1 MPQLS
6 YKHITN
12 ALNDYDVILF
22 DLWGVIV
29 EGEETYPGVIDAV
42 NEIMKKKEVVFLSNA
57 PSPDFV
63 VAKNLGNWGLSSVTP
78 ENVLTSGDIAR
89 RIIVESKLLLDKKIP
104 LVYHLGADRNNNILI
119 EIEHVLTED
128 IDKADI
134 MLLSLYRDEHED
146 INEFNQLL
154 KKAAQRPDMLILCS
168 NPDTT
173 IPKHGILRYCA
184 GHFAGIIERFGG
196 KVTYT
201 GKPKSIIYDEVL
213 KRKHKTK
220 PDRIL
225 MVGDTFETD
234 ILGANKAGIHSALV
248 MTGNAYNF
256 HKMHS
261 TIEDKLGALHDRAKV
276 VKAIPTFVTKI
287 V

>member
-6 YKHITN
+6 YKHITD
-12 ALNDYDVILF
+12 AINDYDVILF
-22 DLWGVIV
+22 DLWGVII
-29 EGEETYPGVIDAV
+29 EGEDTYPGVIDAV

-89 RIIVESKLLLDKKIP
+89 RIIEESKLSSDKKVP
-104 LVYHLGADRNNNILI
+104 SVYHLGADRNNNILI
-119 EIEHVLTED
+119 EIEHELTED

-134 MLLSLYRDEHED
+134 MLLSLYRDDHED
-146 INEFNQLL
+146 INEFDTLL
-154 KKAAQRPDMLILCS
+154 KKAAQRPEMLILCS

-184 GHFAGIIERFGG
+184 GHFAGIIESFGG

-213 KRKHKTK
+213 KRNSTTK
-220 PDRIL
+220 LNRIL

-256 HKMHS
+256 HKMHNKM
-261 TIEDKLGALHDRAKV
+261 EDKLGALHNRAKE
-276 VKAIPTFVTKI
+276 VKAMPTFVTKL

>member
-6 YKHITN
+6 YRHITD
-12 ALNDYDVILF
+12 AIDDYDVILF

-42 NEIMKKKEVVFLSNA
+42 NEVMKKKEVVFLSNA

-63 VAKNLGNWGLSSVTP
+63 VAKNLGNWGLLHVTP

-89 RIIVESKLLLDKKIP
+89 RIIEESKLLSGKEIP

-119 EIEHVLTED
+119 EIKHELTED
-128 IDKADI
+128 INKADI
-134 MLLSLYRDEHED
+134 MLLSLYRDNHED
-146 INEFNQLL
+146 INEFNELL
-154 KKAAQRPDMLILCS
+154 KNAAQRPEMLILCS

-184 GHFAGIIERFGG
+184 GHFAGIIESFGG
-196 KVTYT
+196 EVIYT

-213 KRKHKTK
+213 KRHSKTK
-220 PDRIL
+220 LDRIL

-248 MTGNAYNF
+248 MTGNANNF
-256 HKMHS
+256 HKMHCKM
-261 TIEDKLGALHDRAKV
+261 EDKLAALHDRAKAI
-276 VKAIPTFVTKI
+276 KAIPTFVTRI